1 MDYNPFFPM
10 ITRCGNFKY
19 ILSLHLTHFQI
30 KVVLVCTRA
39 KGSRSQ
45 ACAPAAKEVG
55 NSSSDF

>member
-1 MDYNPFFPM
+1 M